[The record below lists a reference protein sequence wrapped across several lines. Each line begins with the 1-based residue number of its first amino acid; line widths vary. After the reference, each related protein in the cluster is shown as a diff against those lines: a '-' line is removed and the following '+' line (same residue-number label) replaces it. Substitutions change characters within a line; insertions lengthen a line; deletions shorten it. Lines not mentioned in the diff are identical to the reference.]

1 MAVNLAIALVRDG
14 RRTLLVDG
22 NPQRAG
28 VAAQCALADEP
39 NIGDVL
45 AGLRSLHE
53 AMQSGPAGIQVLPG
67 QWDGKNIAAWT
78 PRALERLLT
87 ELRGLGQYT
96 DVVLID
102 VGATIDV
109 VSRHFW
115 RSADEIVLVTSPD
128 NVAVMD
134 AYASVKS
141 HCDDGKSTRIA
152 TLVNQAMD
160 ALTAQDAHAR
170 LQRAC
175 HRFLSVDTRVLGS
188 VPMDAAV
195 RTATVAMRPFL
206 VQAPHGAAA
215 LELTRIVG
223 RMIVTPKGTARPVGT
238 CTAEID
244 PAHAAALR

>member
-1 MAVNLAIALVRDG
+1 ME
-14 RRTLLVDG
+14 RTLPLG
-22 NPQRAG
+22 HRG
-28 VAAQCALADEP
+28 
-39 NIGDVL
+39 
-45 AGLRSLHE
+45 
-53 AMQSGPAGIQVLPG
+53 
-67 QWDGKNIAAWT
+67 
-78 PRALERLLT
+78 LERLLT

-223 RMIVTPKGTARPVGT
+223 RMIVTPKGTGT
-238 CTAEID
+238 PGWHMHGRNRSGPRGGPAVKRFTPRLRTAVS
-244 PAHAAALR
+244 R